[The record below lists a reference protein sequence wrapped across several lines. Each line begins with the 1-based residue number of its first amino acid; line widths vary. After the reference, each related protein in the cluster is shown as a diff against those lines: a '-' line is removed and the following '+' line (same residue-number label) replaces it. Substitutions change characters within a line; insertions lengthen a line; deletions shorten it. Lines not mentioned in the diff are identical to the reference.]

1 MILVTGATG
10 NVGGELVRALAATGE
25 EPRALVRENA
35 AAGLPA
41 GVESV
46 PGDLNRPETLSAALT
61 GARGLFLL
69 PGYRDMPGV
78 LGEADR
84 AGVEHVVL
92 LSSGAAADGDTSNA
106 VSRYM
111 IESEDAVRESGVPWT
126 LLRASGFMSNALRD
140 WLPQLQAGDV
150 VRAPFADV
158 RVAVIDPFDIA
169 AVATETFA
177 DSAHQ
182 GQVYRLTGP
191 ESLLPSEQV
200 ATLAAALGR
209 NLRFEAQT
217 DAQARAEMSANMP
230 AEYVDAFFNYFADGA
245 YDDSAVLPTVHE
257 LTGRAPRTFEQWA
270 IAHADAFR

>member
-209 NLRFEAQT
+209 NLRFDAQT
-217 DAQARAEMSANMP
+217 DAEARAEMSANMP

-245 YDDSAVLPTVHE
+245 YDDSAVLPMVHE

-270 IAHADAFR
+270 IARADAFR